1 MGAFIRRQGR
11 GRTPA
16 RHQTFRNEYQFL
28 GGELTESKAE
38 SLSLEH
44 WDTGYKPQ

>member
-1 MGAFIRRQGR
+1 MGAFIKRQGR
-11 GRTPA
+11 VRTPVMQ
-16 RHQTFRNEYQFL
+16 QTFRNEYKFL
-28 GGELTESKAE
+28 GSELSENKAE